1 LCITIAIA
9 ITIFIIN
16 IIIIITT
23 AINTITIIT
32 YSPYCVPVSSGADFS
47 TCIENIDIGGPS
59 MLRSSA
65 KNHSYVTI
73 VTSPTQYSGLLEQLK
88 LNGGAT
94 TLQLRRQFAAQAFA
108 TSAVRTGI

>member
-1 LCITIAIA
+1 
-9 ITIFIIN
+9 
-16 IIIIITT
+16 
-23 AINTITIIT
+23 
-32 YSPYCVPVSSGADFS
+32 
-47 TCIENIDIGGPS
+47 